1 MFKWLLMVPVNI
13 FFILLAFLTN
23 WIVCFFADEN
33 GELPGFLKMWQ
44 TYDNNLDSEF
54 FVKEKVPKF
63 LRYDFDK
70 HYRTRRRWDS
80 VNNIDYDYT
89 EIIDPVFTKWEKV
102 QRYFCRVGWI
112 MRNPAYGFAFFLL
125 GTVYRGNDNVI
136 ISNYRDE
143 NRSLFFSYNKSNQSA
158 WDGPFCIHFEWRYS
172 KTRRFKMYLGW
183 KTKSTVGIVPIRAQM
198 ALNISP
204 YKPV

>member
-23 WIVCFFADEN
+23 FIVCLFADEN
-33 GELPGFLKMWQ
+33 GELPGLLRLWQ

-54 FVKEKVPKF
+54 FVKEKMPKF

-70 HYRTRRRWDS
+70 HYRTQRRFIPDGS
-80 VNNIDYDYT
+80 INYDYT
-89 EIIDPVFTKWEKV
+89 EIIDPVFTKWEKF
-102 QRYFCRVGWI
+102 QRYCCRVGWV
-112 MRNPAYGFAFFLL
+112 MRNPAYGFAFYLL
-125 GTVYRGNDNVI
+125 GTTYIGSNNTV

-143 NRSLFFSYNKSNQSA
+143 NRSLFFSFDKSNQSV
-158 WDGPFCIHFEWRYS
+158 WNGPFCIHFEWKYS

-183 KTKSTVGIVPIRAQM
+183 KTKATGGNVPIRAQM

-204 YKPV
+204 YKPI